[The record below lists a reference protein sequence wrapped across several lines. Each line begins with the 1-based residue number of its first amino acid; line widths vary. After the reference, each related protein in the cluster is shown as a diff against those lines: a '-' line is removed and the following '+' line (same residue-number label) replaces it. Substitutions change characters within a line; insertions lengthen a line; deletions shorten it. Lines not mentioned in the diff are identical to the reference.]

1 MPPLTGF
8 SDNPLRTR
16 ADVVRAAVALLK
28 PLTQYFSP
36 AHARIRIPHAIGTQ
50 FDETAAQL
58 EGFSRP
64 LWAIGALLMG
74 GESCW
79 DLIDQWVEGFEA
91 GVNPEHPEYW
101 GDIKDMDQRMVETE
115 MISFALLAAPK
126 QLLWERF
133 SPETQ
138 RNMIRWLLGLHGKV
152 MPPANWLWFRVFANL
167 ALARVCGADGPDV
180 RESMRADFEILDSMY
195 ICDGWSGDGV
205 WRNPELDEEEY
216 RVYLETGRA
225 NTTMGSRNV
234 CYYSG
239 SFAIQFSQL
248 LYVRLAGDMDPERT
262 EKYCQQARDFGQGF
276 ARFFDSNGAAI
287 PFGRSLT
294 YRFAC
299 GGFFA
304 ALALA
309 NVANMPH
316 PLATPGAIKGYLLRH
331 LRWWARH
338 SEDIF
343 NPDGTLN
350 LGWIYPNM
358 YLTEDYNSPQS
369 VYWALKSL
377 VVVALGDDD
386 VFWAGPEAPSSVRG
400 IGLVQAPRQILCNHS
415 DGNHHFLLSTSQF
428 ITLPFKGVIAKYSKF
443 AYSSSFA
450 FSVPTGHV
458 SLGQLAPDST
468 LVLSR
473 DGTHTWAAKYR
484 SGEAVFFQSPI
495 CGDLREQVTMATV
508 SWYPWPDRSVIVDT
522 TLVPPSNRWPDW
534 HIRVH
539 RIRSS
544 TKGGKI
550 FTAEGGFAIDGR
562 CHVDAL
568 SLPII
573 DEAALGDEIQVGVTE
588 GVIQTQASVLI
599 MSSSGVSGVSTEM
612 LTPSVGITSVT
623 SFKPEPNTNLMASR
637 TVIPLVEHSI
647 NGLDRGD
654 EVILV
659 TKIFAISKEANG
671 GWQKVG
677 KSVKERWLDQPQTH
691 DLVSGRL
698 GK

>member
-1 MPPLTGF
+1 MPSLHGF

-16 ADVVRAAVALLK
+16 ADVVQAVVALLK

-74 GESCW
+74 GELCS

-91 GVNPEHPEYW
+91 GVDPEHPEYW
-101 GDIKDMDQRMVETE
+101 GAIKDMDQRMVETE

-126 QLLWERF
+126 HLLWERF

-152 MPPANWLWFRVFANL
+152 MPPANWLWFRVFANI
-167 ALARVCGADGPDV
+167 ALARVCGVDDLEV
-180 RESMRADFEILDSMY
+180 RESMRADFEVLDSMY

-205 WRNPELDEEEY
+205 WRSPELDEEEY

-262 EKYCQQARDFGQGF
+262 EKYCQQARDFGKGF
-276 ARFFDSNGAAI
+276 ARFFDENGAAI

-309 NVANMPH
+309 NVTDMPH
-316 PLATPGAIKGYLLRH
+316 PLATPGAVKGYLLRH

-338 SEDIF
+338 SKDIF
-343 NPDGTLN
+343 NLDGTLN

-377 VVVALGDDD
+377 VVVALGVDDA
-386 VFWAGPEAPSSVRG
+386 FWTEPETPSSVRG
-400 IGLVQAPRQILCNHS
+400 ISLVQAPRQILCNHP

-428 ITLPFKGVIAKYSKF
+428 VTVPFKGVISKYSKF

-450 FSVPTGHV
+450 FSVPTGQV

-468 LVLSR
+468 LALSR
-473 DGTHTWAAKYR
+473 DGTHTWAVKYK
-484 SGEAVFFQSPI
+484 SGEAIFFQSPI

-508 SWYPWPDRSVIVDT
+508 SWYPWPDRSVIIDT
-522 TLVPPSNRWPDW
+522 TLVPPTNRWPDW

-544 TKGGKI
+544 TNVGKI
-550 FTAEGGFAIDGR
+550 FTAEGGFAINGR
-562 CHVDAL
+562 CLLDTL
-568 SLPII
+568 SLPIL
-573 DEAALGDEIQVGVTE
+573 DDSVLGDDLQVGVTE
-588 GVIQTQASVLI
+588 GIIQTQSSVLI
-599 MSSSGVSGVSTEM
+599 MSSSGVSGISTEL
-612 LTPSVGITSVT
+612 LTPSVGTTSVT

-637 TVIPLVEHSI
+637 TVMPLVEHSI

-654 EVILV
+654 EVVLV

-671 GWQKVG
+671 GWQKAG
-677 KSVKERWLDQPQTH
+677 KSFKSRWLDQPQV
-691 DLVSGRL
+691 DDPKSER
-698 GK
+698 